1 MVYIQWI
8 NLVYVIT
15 RRLGEFSTLANFP
28 FTKLPHF
35 NWLGHLDATKEC
47 CFFSQVNLENVF
59 DSPMNFLSLKE
70 IKKKKVMKKE
80 ETN

>member
-1 MVYIQWI
+1 MDK
-8 NLVYVIT
+8 
-15 RRLGEFSTLANFP
+15 FSLCNHKKIRGIFHPANFP

-70 IKKKKVMKKE
+70 KKKKVMKKE